1 MNTGYLLMNISKK
14 LKYELNQALLEEDI
28 TVQQW
33 AVLQQIDQRKE
44 ITATDLVQYLDM
56 DKPTASGVIQRLEK
70 KELLVKNENP
80 VDKRSSLLSL
90 TTLGRE
96 RLERCKK
103 LSDHV
108 LDVHLNVLSEEE
120 QKKLNHLLLKIS
132 LEKRM

>member
-56 DKPTASGVIQRLEK
+56 DKPTASGIIQRLEK

-80 VDKRSSLLSL
+80 MDKRSSLLSL
-90 TTLGRE
+90 TALGRE

-108 LDVHLNVLSEEE
+108 LEGHLNVLSEEE

-132 LEKRM
+132 SEKRT